1 MSRSSVAMSYRPP
14 RPDAN
19 RPRSSYGNASYAN
32 HRYRKPAKSR
42 HRLLILLAVVGF
54 AVGGGLAWLGTNLHT
69 VLPYRPAVTQLE
81 PADDTS
87 DATGLAVGPEAVEE
101 RDAADD
107 TGSLIPVANPQRPYD
122 IHPWAKQSYVP
133 VIMYHD
139 IVGETKEV
147 WFDHLAADL
156 RRDFDA
162 IEAAGATPISINDL
176 YEHLRHGKDLP
187 EKPIVLTFD
196 DAYQGLYDNAF
207 PLLQEYNFPAT
218 YYVQTGF
225 VGVPTSKDH
234 FTWEEMQEMD
244 ASGLIEFAAH
254 TISHPED
261 LRLLDDAAL
270 RREIFDPKRVL
281 EERLG
286 HEILHFAYPA
296 GNRDDRVV
304 KMVEEAGYIMAT
316 TMDAG
321 YTGQSSNL
329 LEVQRFNQ
337 FRLTEALI
345 GAKAV
350 RQGELHTYNLDATA
364 PVSLEEETV
373 DDVHLFMMRGGRAAT
388 VHADARYDVSTF
400 IDRYHATA
408 GINGSFFSLPW
419 IYASSNV
426 MVGPVQAANNGIFVP
441 GREEDN
447 RAIRG
452 RPLVLMGQ
460 DRLSFVPF
468 HPELMNEPDFIQQLM
483 PDVTD
488 LFVAGLW
495 LVKDGRSLS
504 LEELE
509 SFHLSSAAEARPR
522 VFFGVDRQDRVV
534 VGVTDTHIYSLK
546 LAEIL
551 PKLGLQEA
559 ILLDSGFSSSLVYEG
574 DILAT
579 GHATAEQP
587 SRPVPHAIL
596 LYDLYKLAQTPPN
609 RDPLTRLVKAVPED
623 SQRETERMLQAVLN
637 GESVFEQGDRGSAV
651 YALQRGLEMVAI
663 ANGGDNPLPSGADGV
678 YGNEVVEAI
687 VPYLPGRDLARAP
700 SLSNSSP
707 SEAASIQ
714 SEADR
719 VAPGS
724 TEFADGSLGSHRLP
738 DRSLADT
745 KQATTG
751 VPMGTTID
759 RQTLQTLLDAVEN
772 LPSPVLVD
780 PELPIGSSHM
790 QSMSRGLSLEEG
802 REAIR

>member
-1 MSRSSVAMSYRPP
+1 MSYRPR

-19 RPRSSYGNASYAN
+19 RVPTSN
-32 HRYRKPAKSR
+32 R
-42 HRLLILLAVVGF
+42 HRAVRGRRSKLRPWVLLGLTILGFVVG
-54 AVGGGLAWLGTNLHT
+54 ASLAWLGTNL
-69 VLPYRPAVTQLE
+69 PYILASRPAVTRVE
-81 PADDTS
+81 PVDDS
-87 DATGLAVGPEAVEE
+87 LAGNELATGPLAVDESNAANEAD
-101 RDAADD
+101 R
-107 TGSLIPVANPQRPYD
+107 LLPVANPDSPYE

-133 VIMYHD
+133 VVMYHD
-139 IVGETKEV
+139 VVAETKEV
-147 WFDHLAADL
+147 WFDHTAAEL
-156 RRDFDA
+156 RRDFEA
-162 IEAAGATPISINDL
+162 IEAAGATPISISDL
-176 YEHLRHGKDLP
+176 YEHLRNGKDVP
-187 EKPIVLTFD
+187 EKAIVLTFD
-196 DAYQGLYDNAF
+196 DAYLGLYENAF
-207 PLLQEYNFPAT
+207 PLLQEFNYPAA

-234 FTWEEMQEMD
+234 FTWEQMREME

-261 LRLLDDAAL
+261 LRLLDDDTL
-270 RREIFDPKRVL
+270 RREIFESKRVL
-281 EERLG
+281 EEQLG

-296 GNRDDRVV
+296 GNRDERVLDL
-304 KMVEEAGYIMAT
+304 VEEAGFTMAT

-321 YTGQSSNL
+321 YAGQSGSL

-350 RQGELHTYNLDATA
+350 QQGEWHAYQLDAAA

-373 DDVHLFMMRGGRAAT
+373 DDVHLFLMRGGRAAT
-388 VHADARYDVSTF
+388 VHSDARYDVSTF
-400 IDRYHATA
+400 IDRYQATA

-426 MVGPVQAANNGIFVP
+426 MVGPVQAANNGLFVP

-452 RPLVLMGQ
+452 RPLVLMGE

-468 HPELMNEPDFIQQLM
+468 HPELMNDPEFIEQMM

-509 SFHLSSAAEARPR
+509 SFNLSSAAEARPR
-522 VFFGVDRQDRVV
+522 VFLGVDRQNRIV

-546 LAEIL
+546 LAQIL
-551 PKLGLQEA
+551 PELGIQEA

-609 RDPLTRLVKAVPED
+609 RDPLTRLVKSVPAD
-623 SQRETERMLQAVLN
+623 AQTDTERVLQSVLD
-637 GESVFEQGDRGSAV
+637 GDSVFEKGDRGSAV
-651 YALQRGLEMVAI
+651 LALQRGLEMVAI
-663 ANGGDNPLPSGADGV
+663 ANGEDNPLPSGADGV
-678 YGNEVVEAI
+678 YGNEVVAAI
-687 VPYLPGRDLARAP
+687 APYLPGGIASTQRCCELQLAPRHIATRA
-700 SLSNSSP
+700 
-707 SEAASIQ
+707 
-714 SEADR
+714 
-719 VAPGS
+719 V
-724 TEFADGSLGSHRLP
+724 
-738 DRSLADT
+738 
-745 KQATTG
+745 
-751 VPMGTTID
+751 
-759 RQTLQTLLDAVEN
+759 
-772 LPSPVLVD
+772 
-780 PELPIGSSHM
+780 
-790 QSMSRGLSLEEG
+790 
-802 REAIR
+802 

>member
-1 MSRSSVAMSYRPP
+1 MSYRPR

-19 RPRSSYGNASYAN
+19 RSRPSNNPHHSSRARRSKA
-32 HRYRKPAKSR
+32 RPW
-42 HRLLILLAVVGF
+42 LLLALTLAGF
-54 AVGGGLAWLGTNLHT
+54 AVGSSLAWLGTNLPAL
-69 VLPYRPAVTQLE
+69 LPFQPAITQVESL
-81 PADDTS
+81 DGTS
-87 DATGLAVGPEAVEE
+87 GGEGLAIGSS
-101 RDAADD
+101 AADD
-107 TGSLIPVANPQRPYD
+107 IVSEDDVEPGDAVGETSGLIPVANPQRPYD

-133 VIMYHD
+133 VVMYHD
-139 IVGETKEV
+139 VVAETKEV
-147 WFDHLAADL
+147 WFDHTAAEL
-156 RRDFDA
+156 RRDFEA
-162 IEAAGATPISINDL
+162 IEAAGATPITITDL
-176 YEHLRHGKDLP
+176 YEHLRNGKDLP

-207 PLLQEYNFPAT
+207 PMLQEFNFPAT

-234 FTWEEMQEMD
+234 FTWEQMREME

-261 LRLLDDAAL
+261 LRLLDDDTL
-270 RREIFDPKRVL
+270 RREIFESKRVL
-281 EERLG
+281 EEQLG

-296 GNRDDRVV
+296 GNRDDRVIE
-304 KMVEEAGYIMAT
+304 MVEEAGYIMAT

-350 RQGELHTYNLDATA
+350 QQGEWHSYPLDATA
-364 PVSLEEETV
+364 PVELEEDTV
-373 DDVHLFMMRGGRAAT
+373 DDVHLFLMRGGRAAT
-388 VHADARYDVSTF
+388 VHADARYDVSTL
-400 IDRYHATA
+400 IDRYQATA

-468 HPELMNEPDFIQQLM
+468 HPELMNDPDFIQQMM

-495 LVKDGRSLS
+495 LVKDGRALS

-522 VFFGVDRQDRVV
+522 VFFGVDRQNRLV

-546 LAEIL
+546 LAQIL
-551 PKLGLQEA
+551 PKLGIQEA
-559 ILLDSGFSSSLVYEG
+559 ILLDSGFSSSLVHEG
-574 DILAT
+574 EILAT

-609 RDPLTRLVKAVPED
+609 RDPLARLVKTVPAD
-623 SQRETERMLQAVLN
+623 SQTETEQILQSVLD
-637 GESVFEQGDRGSAV
+637 GDSVFEKGDRGSAV
-651 YALQRGLEMVAI
+651 LALQRGLEMVAI
-663 ANGGDNPLPSGADGV
+663 ANGENSPLPSGADGV
-678 YGNEVVEAI
+678 YGNEVVSAI
-687 VPYLPGRDLARAP
+687 APYLAGGLPGSGHLTHSRLSDTGTLSSESSAPIALGSPGFADSHVATESTGRTVSDVSGASDLA
-700 SLSNSSP
+700 
-707 SEAASIQ
+707 
-714 SEADR
+714 
-719 VAPGS
+719 
-724 TEFADGSLGSHRLP
+724 
-738 DRSLADT
+738 
-745 KQATTG
+745 
-751 VPMGTTID
+751 GTTID
-759 RQTLQTLLDAVEN
+759 RQTLRALLDAVEN
-772 LPSPVLVD
+772 LPSSVLVD
-780 PELPIGSSHM
+780 LELPVGRSHI
-790 QSMSRGLSLEEG
+790 QSMGRGGIEDGERG
-802 REAIR
+802 IIR